1 MNLSTQKQVNQLESM
16 TPEEKQATG
25 LLAGLFSLR
34 MLGLFM
40 LLPVL
45 ALHINDFPDS
55 NQQLIGLTLG
65 MYGLTQALFQIPF
78 GILSDRIGRKP
89 VIFIGLVLLSIGSVM
104 AMYATSLWML
114 MMARAIQGAGAIG
127 ATVLAFA
134 ADLTRE
140 SVRSRAMA
148 VIGITIGA
156 SFGLAMVLG
165 PLLDAAFG
173 LPGIFGFTCI
183 FSILGMFLL
192 YFLGPA
198 EDGAD
203 GTISASY
210 LNTTEQSVAAQL
222 CGVLT
227 NKNLMCLNICIACL
241 HASFSSCFLFIP
253 NIIVDFLEKSAHQ
266 SWQVYVPVLV
276 GAVLL
281 MTPFVR
287 FADKKQKLQ
296 SSLLTS
302 VLIFAGSMFLLLFL
316 HSKIGVYAGLIVFFA
331 AFSIL
336 ESLLPAFVS
345 QLVPKNQRG
354 AALGVYSTFQFL
366 GIFLGGAVGG
376 MVQQT
381 YGLLGLALWCM
392 ILVLLFIGAIGYV
405 KRY

>member
-1 MNLSTQKQVNQLESM
+1 MNLSTHKQVNQLASM
-16 TPEEKQATG
+16 TPEEKHATSI
-25 LLAGLFSLR
+25 LAGLFSLR

-45 ALHINDFPDS
+45 ALHINDFPDA
-55 NQQLIGLTLG
+55 NHKLIGLTLG

-78 GILSDRIGRKP
+78 GIISDRIGRKP
-89 VIFIGLVLLSIGSVM
+89 VIFIGLVLLALGSLI
-104 AMYATSLWML
+104 AMYANTLWML
-114 MMARAIQGAGAIG
+114 MIGRAIQGSGAIG
-127 ATVLAFA
+127 ATLLAFA
-134 ADLTRE
+134 ADSTRE

-156 SFGLAMVLG
+156 SFGLAMILG
-165 PLLDAAFG
+165 PVLDAAFG
-173 LPGIFGFTCI
+173 LSGIFGFTCI
-183 FSILGMFLL
+183 FAILGMILL
-192 YFLGPA
+192 YFFGPSDEIVVVQQRSVLKELG
-198 EDGAD
+198 
-203 GTISASY
+203 
-210 LNTTEQSVAAQL
+210 V
-222 CGVLT
+222 VLT

-253 NIIVDFLEKSAHQ
+253 NVIVNFLEKSVEQ
-266 SWQVYVPVLV
+266 SWQVYVPVLI
-276 GAVLL
+276 GALLL
-281 MTPFVR
+281 MRPFVR
-287 FADKKQKLQ
+287 FADKTQKLK

-302 VLIFAGSMFLLLFL
+302 VFIFAVSMILLFFMNL
-316 HSKIGVYAGLIVFFA
+316 KISVYAGLVLFFA

-345 QLVPKNQRG
+345 QLVSKNQRG

-366 GIFLGGAVGG
+366 GIFFGGAIGG
-376 MVQQT
+376 ILQQT

>member
-1 MNLSTQKQVNQLESM
+1 MNLSIQKQVNQLESM

-55 NQQLIGLTLG
+55 NQQRIGLTLG

-89 VIFIGLVLLSIGSVM
+89 VIFIGLVLLAIGSVM

-127 ATVLAFA
+127 ATLLAFA
-134 ADLTRE
+134 ADSTRE
-140 SVRSRAMA
+140 SVRSRTMA

-183 FSILGMFLL
+183 FAMLGMVLL
-192 YFLGPA
+192 YFFGPP
-198 EDGAD
+198 EDG

-210 LNTTEQSVAAQL
+210 LNTREQSVAAQL
-222 CGVLT
+222 WVVLT

-276 GAVLL
+276 GALL
-281 MTPFVR
+281 VMTPFVR
-287 FADKKQKLQ
+287 FADKTQKLQ

-302 VLIFAGSMFLLLFL
+302 VFIFSGSMFLLLFI